1 MLEKPNLADATII
14 ASLQENYGL
23 QISKLEFLPIGYDA
37 TAWVYRVDTTAAT
50 YFLKVKKG
58 TIQVSSLTIPHFLR
72 DSGITQIVAPI
83 ANIYRALWTNIG
95 EFNLILYP
103 FVNGKSGMG
112 IGLADN
118 QWREFGVVLKR
129 IHATEL
135 TPELVQQIH
144 KEDFA
149 PLRSNIAREMDALIE
164 NGTFDNPH
172 QKELTAF
179 WREKRTEILK
189 FIARTDEL
197 ADMLKRQSLDFA
209 LCHSDIHTA
218 NVLVDADGQLQIVDW
233 DEVRLAPKERDL
245 MFILDT
251 GNVEAKLNSENQFFE
266 GYGQTSINP
275 VAFAYYRYEWV
286 VEEFADFA
294 QRVYML
300 DDIGDETR
308 ADSVRG
314 FKQLFDAGD
323 VVDVAYQTEQSLKER
338 FKSVWL

>member
-1 MLEKPNLADATII
+1 MLEKPNLVDTTII
-14 ASLQENYGL
+14 NCLQEIYRLN
-23 QISKLEFLPIGYDA
+23 ITKLEFLPIGSDA
-37 TAWVYRVDTTAAT
+37 TAWVYRVDAAAAT

-58 TIQVSSLTIPHFLR
+58 VLQASNLTIPHFLR

-83 ANIYRALWTNIG
+83 ANIHQALWTNIG

-103 FVNGKSGMG
+103 FIEGEAGMT
-112 IGLADN
+112 IGLSDS
-118 QWREFGVVLKR
+118 QWREFGTVLKR
-129 IHATEL
+129 IHATTL

-149 PLRSNIAREMDALIE
+149 PLRSEIAREMDAHIA
-164 NGTFDNPH
+164 NNTFANPH
-172 QKELTAF
+172 QTEFAAL
-179 WREKRTEILK
+179 WQEKRAEILK
-189 FIARTDEL
+189 IVARCDEL
-197 ADMLKRQSLDFA
+197 AAMLKGQPLDFV

-218 NVLVDADGQLQIVDW
+218 NILVDAAGNLHIVDW

-245 MFILDT
+245 MFVLDA
-251 GNVEAKLNSENQFFE
+251 GHSVPRLDSEKWFFE
-266 GYGQTSINP
+266 GYGQVNINP

-286 VEEFADFA
+286 VQEFADFA

-300 DDIGDETR
+300 DDVGDETR

-323 VVDVAYQTEQSLKER
+323 VIDGAYQTENDLPQNE
-338 FKSVWL
+338 